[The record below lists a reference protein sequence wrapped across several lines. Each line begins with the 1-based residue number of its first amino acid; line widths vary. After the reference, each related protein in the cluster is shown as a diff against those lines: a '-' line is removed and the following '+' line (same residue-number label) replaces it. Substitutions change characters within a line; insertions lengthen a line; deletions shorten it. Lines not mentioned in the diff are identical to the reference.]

1 MRGLLR
7 VDGVLVV
14 SGAAARTLC
23 EAVLIAER
31 ARRSAGLPLSRDY
44 ETLAQELYATMSASG
59 QSDIAADA
67 ACDPE
72 VVGPTV
78 PIEQAAAELGC
89 SKRQAR
95 RIAPE
100 LGGRIVGGRWLI
112 DRHALNEHLEG
123 RDSRGSDKSAG

>member
-1 MRGLLR
+1 VNGLLR
-7 VDGVLVV
+7 VGGVLVV
-14 SGAAARTLC
+14 SGDAARTLC

-31 ARRSAGLPLSRDY
+31 SRRSAGLPLGRDY
-44 ETLAQELYATMSASG
+44 ETLARELYAAMSGSG
-59 QSDIAADA
+59 QSDIAADTG
-67 ACDPE
+67 CDPD

-78 PIEQAAAELGC
+78 PIEEAAAELGC

-112 DRHALNEHLEG
+112 DRQALTEHIEG
-123 RDSRGSDKSAG
+123 RRTDG